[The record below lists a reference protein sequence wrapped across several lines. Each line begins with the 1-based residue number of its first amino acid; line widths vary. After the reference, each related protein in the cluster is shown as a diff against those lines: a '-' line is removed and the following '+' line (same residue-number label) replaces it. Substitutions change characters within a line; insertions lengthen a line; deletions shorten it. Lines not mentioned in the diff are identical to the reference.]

1 MEKQPGIILAA
12 SKTQISVFEAKGKD
26 NFSCRLRQK
35 MTSDFPIAG
44 ISLSDQFVF
53 TWFEQSNKFSVHKI
67 EEIIG
72 HITEID
78 LIDIQN

>member
-1 MEKQPGIILAA
+1 
-12 SKTQISVFEAKGKD
+12 
-26 NFSCRLRQK
+26 
-35 MTSDFPIAG
+35 MTSDIPIAG
-44 ISLSDQFVF
+44 ISLSEQFVF